1 MPCRCEGYS
10 RTEYYTATNE
20 IDSLTQMLCYACGNF
35 IAFGLFMPTELYN
48 WWRIHEEADCERA
61 TKEMQDYI
69 SNMAIDKVKK
79 ITADTLANSFIKK
92 AEAVHAV
99 SDWHKG
105 YWFPKIAADVLR
117 KYLVEVELRE
127 RALAKLTE
135 AECKAL
141 KLE

>member
-35 IAFGLFMPTELYN
+35 IAFGLSMPTELYN
-48 WWRIHEEADCERA
+48 WWKIHEEADWERV
-61 TKEMQDYI
+61 TKAMQDYI
-69 SNMAIDKVKK
+69 SNMSTTAVKK
-79 ITADTLANSFIKK
+79 LTVDKLANSFIKK
-92 AEAVHAV
+92 AEAVHPV

-105 YWFPKIAADVLR
+105 HWFPKIAANVLN
-117 KYLVEVELRE
+117 KNLVEVELRE

-135 AECKAL
+135 AERKAL
-141 KLE
+141 KL